1 MADEKKVAEKPA
13 GKGTGPSAAAGKEKA
28 QDEKAVAL
36 EARVAALEERVDF
49 LDPRVGP

>member
-1 MADEKKVAEKPA
+1 MSMADEKVEKPA

-28 QDEKAVAL
+28 QDAKATDL

>member
-1 MADEKKVAEKPA
+1 MADKPA
-13 GKGTGPSAAAGKEKA
+13 GKGTGSRAEAGDEKA
-28 QDEKAVAL
+28 QDEKAASL